1 MTSLSI
7 TKHIAAPPERVFQLS
22 TDIESWAE
30 RISGIVKVEVLTQ
43 GPVGVGTRFRET
55 RIVFKKESTEEME
68 FTAFEPGK
76 HYAVGAI
83 SCGCQFETRFDFVP
97 DEGGTRVEMKME
109 SKPLT
114 FMAKLMSPIG
124 ALMAGSMRKMIEK
137 DLDELKAAAESA

>member
-1 MTSLSI
+1 MTSLRI

-22 TDIESWAE
+22 TDLDGWSE
-30 RISGIVKVEVLTQ
+30 RISGIVRVEKLTD

-55 RIVFKKESTEEME
+55 RVMFKKETTEEME
-68 FTAFEPGK
+68 FTVFEPNQA
-76 HYAVGAI
+76 YAVGAI

-97 DEGGTRVEMKME
+97 DQGGTRVEMKME

-124 ALMAGSMRKMIEK
+124 ALMAGSMRKLLEK
-137 DLDELKAAAESA
+137 DLDELKAAAES